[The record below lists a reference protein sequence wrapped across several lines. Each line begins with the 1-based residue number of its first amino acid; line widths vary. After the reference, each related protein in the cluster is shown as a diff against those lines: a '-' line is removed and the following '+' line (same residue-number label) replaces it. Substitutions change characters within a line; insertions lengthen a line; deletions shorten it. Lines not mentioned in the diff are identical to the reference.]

1 MTVNYHA
8 SHALTSLDRRPA
20 KVLAV
25 ELKQVLLRPSPAG
38 DRVGVMLAVA
48 MSPLTPTR
56 ILAGEHAHAPASS
69 VFSLKLL
76 YFSPAINRAI
86 YFD

>member
-1 MTVNYHA
+1 MRRFHVGGLA
-8 SHALTSLDRRPA
+8 SPD
-20 KVLAV
+20 
-25 ELKQVLLRPSPAG
+25 G
-38 DRVGVMLAVA
+38 IGVMLAVA
-48 MSPLTPTR
+48 VVNISAESFP
-56 ILAGEHAHAPASS
+56 GDHAHGRGMALPS